1 MKEED
6 TWESFDA
13 TEEVTTALRSGIPTD
28 RLKPLAQEYKDIE
41 GLVMRNSER
50 LKELAEQ
57 MAQMFPEEE
66 GELSQNVDNLKVVIT
81 RSERWVW
88 DKVLLEKEFNEK
100 ELPEYVTRSLSID
113 KRKFQKLPT
122 ETQELIKFALTR
134 KLDKAKVKV
143 VENV

>member
-6 TWESFDA
+6 VWESFDA
-13 TEEVTTALRSGIPTD
+13 TEEVKTVLRSGIPTH

-57 MAQMFPEEE
+57 MAQMFPE
-66 GELSQNVDNLKVVIT
+66 
-81 RSERWVW
+81 
-88 DKVLLEKEFNEK
+88 
-100 ELPEYVTRSLSID
+100 YVTRSLSID
-113 KRKFQKLPT
+113 KRKFQKLPP

>member
-1 MKEED
+1 
-6 TWESFDA
+6 
-13 TEEVTTALRSGIPTD
+13 
-28 RLKPLAQEYKDIE
+28 
-41 GLVMRNSER
+41 MRNSER